1 MEAIIKFSRTNKFAR
16 GLVGGLFGA
25 IVIYAILYTV
35 FGFFNWFML
44 KNGVEEPVWAA
55 TVRLGIIA
63 VICGGAVV
71 SGLVAGSGNF
81 NHKRVGRLFY
91 YAGGT
96 ALAWGTVGQMLTM
109 GIVWTLMR
117 NVPTAREVSLGSA
130 ASGEAGLVLG
140 AILSVPMFLIFAGV
154 LTDWIRPMFGIDT
167 HLHHGAP
174 VGEPE
179 WMRYFSVDVN
189 HKVIGIQY
197 GVTGI
202 FVLLVGGLLAILF
215 RLELA
220 YPGLQ
225 LMTTDQYN
233 SLFSAH
239 GMIMIAAV
247 FLGVGALI
255 NYLAPV
261 MIGAADMAFPRL
273 NAFSFWVGIPS
284 ASLLLLGLFLGWDT
298 GWVGYPPHSTTTP
311 AMGVTMFL
319 LGFYM
324 NGFSSIAGGLN
335 LLVTVATMRAKGMG
349 LFRMPIFVWTAI
361 ATSIMQFSATQTVG
375 VALGMVVL
383 QRTVGMSFFDP
394 STMPPGD
401 PILYQQLFWFYSHPA
416 VYVWVVP
423 GFGIISEIL
432 PVFAR
437 KPLYGYKWVAMS
449 SLGIAF
455 VGFIVWAHHMFTS
468 GMSDG
473 LRIPFMI
480 ATMFVGVPTGVK
492 FFSWLGTLWGGRIS
506 YQTPMLFV
514 LGAISV
520 FLLGGL
526 SGPILATVPTDLFL
540 HDTYW
545 VVGHF
550 HATIFGGFMLP
561 LFGAIYFWFPKMTG
575 RMYNE
580 RLGKL
585 HFWLIL
591 PAFWV
596 TTIGQMR
603 IGLMGM
609 RRRIADYDPALGID
623 FTQSVVTAA
632 TLVIGWSV
640 LIMVYNLWTSATA
653 EELAPENPWGAQS
666 PEWLAPS
673 PLPEFNFLR
682 PIEVVGEPYEYGREN
697 WTYVQDIPATGD

>member
-1 MEAIIKFSRTNKFAR
+1 MDAIFKFTRSKFAR
-16 GLVGGLFGA
+16 GLVGGLCGA
-25 IVIYAILYTV
+25 LITFTILFTLI
-35 FGFFNWFML
+35 GFFNWFAL
-44 KNGVEEPVWAA
+44 KNELIEPAWAP
-55 TVRLGIIA
+55 TVRIGILVAGVLWAIF
-63 VICGGAVV
+63 
-71 SGLVAGSGNF
+71 SGLVAGSGGL
-81 NHKRVGRLFY
+81 NHTRIGRFFY
-91 YAGGT
+91 YLGGT
-96 ALAWGTVGQMLTM
+96 ALAWVLVGSSGTILLFFL
-109 GIVWTLMR
+109 IMR
-117 NVPTAREVSLGSA
+117 NVRTAREIAIGAS
-130 ASGEAGLVLG
+130 ASGELGLVIG
-140 AILSVPMFLIFAGV
+140 AILSVPMGLLVGGV
-154 LTDWIRPMFGIDT
+154 LTGWVLPIFGIDT
-167 HLHHGAP
+167 EIHHGAP
-174 VGEPE
+174 EGEPE

-202 FVLLVGGLLAILF
+202 FVLLLGGLLAILF

-220 YPGLQ
+220 YPGMQ

-284 ASLLLLGLFLGWDT
+284 AFLLILGLFLGWDT

-311 AMGVTMFL
+311 AMGVSMFL

-335 LLVTVATMRAKGMG
+335 LLVTVATMRAKGMS

-375 VALGMVVL
+375 VALSMVVL
-383 QRTVGMSFFDP
+383 QRTVGMGFFDP
-394 STMPPGD
+394 AAMPPGD
-401 PILYQQLFWFYSHPA
+401 PVLYQHLFWFYSHPA

-423 GFGIISEIL
+423 GFGLISEIL

-449 SLGIAF
+449 SLGIAL

-468 GMSDG
+468 GMSEG
-473 LRIPFMI
+473 LRIPFMV

-492 FFSWLGTLWGGRIS
+492 FFSWLGTIWGGKMIFPS
-506 YQTPMLFV
+506 PMLFI

-526 SGPILATVPTDLFL
+526 SGPILATVPTDLYL

-550 HATIFGGFMLP
+550 HATIFGGFVFP
-561 LFGAIYFWFPKMTG
+561 FFGAIYFWFPKMTG

-580 RLGKL
+580 SLGKL
-585 HFWLIL
+585 HFWLML

-596 TTIGQMR
+596 MSIGQM
-603 IGLMGM
+603 IVGLMGM

-623 FTQSVVTAA
+623 FIQSLVTAS

-640 LIMVYNLWTSATA
+640 LIMIYNLWTSATA
-653 EELAPENPWGAQS
+653 KELAPENPWGAQS

-673 PLPEFNFLR
+673 PLPEFNFLQ
-682 PIEVVGEPYEYGREN
+682 PIEIVGEPYEYGLEN
-697 WTYVQDIPATGD
+697 WTYVQNIPASGD

>member
-1 MEAIIKFSRTNKFAR
+1 MNSILKFTHSKLGR
-16 GLVGGLFGA
+16 GIAAGVAGGILVYSVLYIVLGL
-25 IVIYAILYTV
+25 
-35 FGFFNWFML
+35 FNWFVDL
-44 KNGVEEPVWAA
+44 NGLEEPAWGQTAQGALLTLGVLWA
-55 TVRLGIIA
+55 LGSGII
-63 VICGGAVV
+63 
-71 SGLVAGSGNF
+71 SGSGNF
-81 NHKRVGRLFY
+81 NHTKLGAFFY
-91 YAGGT
+91 YFGGT
-96 ALAWGTVGQMLTM
+96 ALSWGMMGQFLTL
-109 GIVWTLMR
+109 GVFYVLMQ
-117 NVPTAREVSLGSA
+117 NVPTAREA
-130 ASGEAGLVLG
+130 AAEIPASGEAGLVLG
-140 AILSVPMFLIFAGV
+140 AIFSVPMFLLFAGV
-154 LTDWIRPMFGIDT
+154 LTDWLKWAFGIET

-220 YPGLQ
+220 FPGMQ
-225 LMTTDQYN
+225 LMDYDQYN
-233 SLFSAH
+233 TLFSAH

-247 FLGVGALI
+247 FLGVGALV

-284 ASLLLLGLFLGWDT
+284 ATLLLGGLFLGWDT

-311 AMGVTMFL
+311 AMGVVLFM

-335 LLVTVATMRAKGMG
+335 LLVTVATMRAKGMNY
-349 LFRMPIFVWTAI
+349 FRMPIFVWTAI

-375 VALGMVVL
+375 VALSMVLAQRVLGM
-383 QRTVGMSFFDP
+383 GFFDP
-394 STMPPGD
+394 TSVPPGD
-401 PILYQQLFWFYSHPA
+401 PILYQHLFWFYSHPA

-437 KPLYGYKWVAMS
+437 KPLFGYRWVAMS
-449 SLGIAF
+449 SIGIAM

-468 GMSDG
+468 GMSDA

-480 ATMFVGVPTGVK
+480 STMLVGVPTGVK
-492 FFSWLGTLWGGRIS
+492 LFSWLGTIWGGKLS
-506 YQTPMLFV
+506 FPTPMLFS

-526 SGPILATVPTDLFL
+526 SGPILGTIPTDLYL

-550 HATIFGGFMLP
+550 HATIFGGFVFP
-561 LFGAIYFWFPKMTG
+561 FFGALYFWFPKITG

-580 RLGKL
+580 GLGKL
-585 HFWLIL
+585 HFWLML

-596 TTIGQMR
+596 MSLGQMR
-603 IGLMGM
+603 VGLMGM

-623 FTQSVVTAA
+623 FTQSLVTVA
-632 TLVIGWSV
+632 TLVIGWSIV
-640 LIMVYNLWTSATA
+640 IMIYNLWTSVRSA
-653 EELAPENPWGAQS
+653 ERAAENPWGAHN

-673 PLPEFNFLR
+673 PLPEFNYLT
-682 PIEVVGEPYEYGREN
+682 PIEVVGEPYEYGAEN
-697 WTYVQDIPATGD
+697 WTYVRNIPAVGD

>member
-1 MEAIIKFSRTNKFAR
+1 MIESILKFTHSKFAR
-16 GLVGGLFGA
+16 GLVAGLAGA
-25 IVIYAILYTV
+25 LILVV
-35 FGFFNWFML
+35 FVHTDLLFFEWLAM
-44 KNGVEEPVWAA
+44 KNGIEQPDWAPTA
-55 TVRLGIIA
+55 RAAVLGLIA
-63 VICGGAVV
+63 AWAIF
-71 SGLVAGSGNF
+71 SGLISGSGNF
-81 NHKRVGRLFY
+81 NHTRVGRFFY
-91 YAGGT
+91 YFGGT
-96 ALAWGTVGQMLTM
+96 ALAWGMIGQSLTM
-109 GIVWTLMR
+109 GFFWLLLR
-117 NVPTAREVSLGSA
+117 NVPNAREIAAGAS
-130 ASGEAGLVLG
+130 ASGEAGMVLG
-140 AILSVPMFLIFAGV
+140 ALLGTPMFLLFAGV
-154 LTDWIRPMFGIDT
+154 LTDWIKWGFGIDT
-167 HLHHGAP
+167 ELHHGAP

-202 FVLLVGGLLAILF
+202 FVLLVGGLLAIIF

-220 YPGLQ
+220 FPGMQ

-233 SLFSAH
+233 GFFSAH

-284 ASLLLLGLFLGWDT
+284 ATLLLAGVYLGWDT
-298 GWVGYPPHSTTTP
+298 GWVGYPPHSVTTP
-311 AMGVTMFL
+311 TMGVTMFL

-324 NGFSSIAGGLN
+324 NGMSSIAGAIN
-335 LLVTVATMRAKGMG
+335 LLVTVVTMRAKGMTY
-349 LFRMPIFVWTAI
+349 FRMPIFVWTAI
-361 ATSIMQFSATQTVG
+361 STSIMQFGVTQTVG
-375 VALGMVVL
+375 VALLMVVSE
-383 QRTVGMSFFDP
+383 RTLGMQFFNP
-394 STMPPGD
+394 ATVPPGD
-401 PILYQQLFWFYSHPA
+401 PILYQHLFWFYSHPA

-423 GFGIISEIL
+423 GFGLISEIL
-432 PVFAR
+432 PVFSR
-437 KPLYGYKWVAMS
+437 KPLFGYKWVAMS
-449 SLGIAF
+449 SIGIAL

-468 GMSDG
+468 GMSDA
-473 LRIPFMI
+473 LRIPFMV

-492 FFSWLGTLWGGRIS
+492 FFSWLGTIWGGKLTFP
-506 YQTPMLFV
+506 TPMLFA

-520 FLLGGL
+520 FMLGGL
-526 SGPILATVPTDLFL
+526 SGPILATVPTDLYL

-550 HATIFGGFMLP
+550 HATIFGGFVFP
-561 LFGAIYFWFPKMTG
+561 FFGALYFWYPKMTG

-596 TTIGQMR
+596 MSLGQMR

-623 FTQSVVTAA
+623 FTQSLITVA

-640 LIMVYNLWTSATA
+640 LIMIYNLWVSARSA
-653 EELAPENPWGAQS
+653 ELAPENPWGAQN

-673 PLPEFNFLR
+673 PLPEFNYLH
-682 PIEVVGEPYEYGREN
+682 PIEVLDDPYEYGREG
-697 WTYVQDIPATGD
+697 WTYVRSIPSGD